1 MARSHKQ
8 KKKTTAAHITVAAP
22 EVKAPSA
29 KHARREQA
37 VERAGVKKREWLL
50 IGVLLAAT
58 FVVFMNA
65 LGGQFVYDDRQ
76 LVLRN
81 PTLTSFSNIPRMF
94 VQSVWQFQN
103 ETDNAAAGPY
113 YRPLFNIALIISHQ
127 FFGLQV
133 YGWHLLS
140 ILLHL
145 ATVYLLYRVARQ
157 WGLAREVAAG
167 AALLF
172 GLHPVHSES
181 VAWVA
186 ALPDLLAA
194 VFGLAS
200 LLLYE
205 RYYHGQAKKTL
216 LLGISIGL
224 AMLAMLSK
232 EVAVVFPLFLAAREG
247 FERLPDENFRATL
260 LRTAKRTAPFF
271 ALVIIYIAMRYKVL
285 GFIS

>member
-8 KKKTTAAHITVAAP
+8 KKKTTAAHITVATP
-22 EVKAPSA
+22 EAKAPSA
-29 KHARREQA
+29 KHEAREQA
-37 VERAGVKKREWLL
+37 VERGGGKKREWLL

-76 LVLRN
+76 QVLRN
-81 PTLTSFSNIPRMF
+81 PTLTSFSNIPKMF

-145 ATVYLLYRVARQ
+145 ATVYLLYRVA
-157 WGLAREVAAG
+157 
-167 AALLF
+167 
-172 GLHPVHSES
+172 
-181 VAWVA
+181 
-186 ALPDLLAA
+186 
-194 VFGLAS
+194 
-200 LLLYE
+200 
-205 RYYHGQAKKTL
+205 
-216 LLGISIGL
+216 
-224 AMLAMLSK
+224 
-232 EVAVVFPLFLAAREG
+232 
-247 FERLPDENFRATL
+247 
-260 LRTAKRTAPFF
+260 
-271 ALVIIYIAMRYKVL
+271 
-285 GFIS
+285 